1 MSVAI
6 KDVSTSEFT
15 VVEVVSSEMT
25 SVEAS
30 TSEEA
35 EPQAGNTGPVAVI
48 AGPKG
53 DPFTYE
59 DFTPEQLES
68 LRGPEGPQ
76 GPQGIQ
82 GPEGPQGPQGERGY
96 QGLQG
101 EKGEQGIQGP
111 KGDKGE
117 TGPQGPQGI
126 QGEKGDTGPQGPEGS
141 QGPRGLKGDT
151 GEQGPQ
157 GVQGPQGIQGEQGP
171 RGLQGEKGDTG
182 EKGDKGDKGDT
193 GATGPEGPKGDSYN
207 LTDEDRREISEMI
220 TYVQDEEP
228 ENAPEG
234 SIWVDED
241 AESDFVPQKVIAK
254 INDGISVIDTG
265 LTYTRGI
272 VEIRKIGS
280 ILWIID
286 SGVYNFT
293 SSFTAAK
300 NRTVFQFNL
309 PKALSNKLPNVNG
322 VYGGTGTISYFPA
335 LAYENVTYT
344 TFNCQCY
351 LKRSAIGTESDTYQ
365 LVYTGLSAV
374 NGGGLCGFHL
384 KMPLILIEE
393 GT

>member
-1 MSVAI
+1 MILNVLDENGNYVPIPAI
-6 KDVSTSEFT
+6 V
-15 VVEVVSSEMT
+15 
-25 SVEAS
+25 
-30 TSEEA
+30 
-35 EPQAGNTGPVAVI
+35 
-48 AGPKG
+48 
-53 DPFTYE
+53 
-59 DFTPEQLES
+59 
-68 LRGPEGPQ
+68 GPQ
-76 GPQGIQ
+76 GPK
-82 GPEGPQGPQGERGY
+82 
-96 QGLQG
+96 G
-101 EKGEQGIQGP
+101 EKGADGVVTFEALTEEQ
-111 KGDKGE
+111 KESLKGE
-117 TGPQGPQGI
+117 
-126 QGEKGDTGPQGPEGS
+126 
-141 QGPRGLKGDT
+141 
-151 GEQGPQ
+151 
-157 GVQGPQGIQGEQGP
+157 
-171 RGLQGEKGDTG
+171 
-182 EKGDKGDKGDT
+182 KGDKGDT

-241 AESDFVPQKVIAK
+241 AESDFVPQNVISK

-265 LTYTRGI
+265 LTYARGI

-300 NRTVFQFNL
+300 NRTVLQFEL
-309 PKALSNKLPNVNG
+309 PKTLSNKLPNVNG
-322 VYGGTGTISYFPA
+322 VYGGTGTIGYFPA

-344 TFNCQCY
+344 TFNCQSY

-374 NGGGLCGFHL
+374 SGGGLCGFHL

>member
-1 MSVAI
+1 MGIAIRDVEINEFVA
-6 KDVSTSEFT
+6 
-15 VVEVVSSEMT
+15 VEVLSTEET
-25 SVEAS
+25 EAFAS
-30 TSEEA
+30 NIGPIKTIEGERG
-35 EPQAGNTGPVAVI
+35 EP
-48 AGPKG
+48 
-53 DPFTYE
+53 FEYE
-59 DFTPEQLES
+59 DFTPEQLEK
-68 LRGPEGPQ
+68 LR

-82 GPEGPQGPQGERGY
+82 GPQGEKGPVGPSGPQGERGY
-96 QGLQG
+96 QGI
-101 EKGEQGIQGP
+101 KGDAFEYEDFTPEQLEGLKGP
-111 KGDKGE
+111 KGDKGDRGE
-117 TGPQGPQGI
+117 TGPQGPK
-126 QGEKGDTGPQGPEGS
+126 GEKGADGTVVFDVLTEEQKES
-141 QGPRGLKGDT
+141 LK
-151 GEQGPQ
+151 
-157 GVQGPQGIQGEQGP
+157 
-171 RGLQGEKGDTG
+171 GEKG
-182 EKGDKGDKGDT
+182 EKGDKGDT

-241 AESDFVPQKVIAK
+241 AESDFVPQNVIAK

-265 LTYTRGI
+265 LTYARGI

-293 SSFTAAK
+293 SSFATAK
-300 NRTVFQFNL
+300 NRTVLQFEL

-322 VYGGTGTISYFPA
+322 VYGGTGTIGYFPA

-344 TFNCQCY
+344 TFNCQSY
-351 LKRSAIGTESDTYQ
+351 LKRSAMGTESDTYQ

>member
-1 MSVAI
+1 MPILNILDENGNYIPIPAI
-6 KDVSTSEFT
+6 V
-15 VVEVVSSEMT
+15 
-25 SVEAS
+25 
-30 TSEEA
+30 
-35 EPQAGNTGPVAVI
+35 
-48 AGPKG
+48 
-53 DPFTYE
+53 
-59 DFTPEQLES
+59 
-68 LRGPEGPQ
+68 GPQ
-76 GPQGIQ
+76 GP
-82 GPEGPQGPQGERGY
+82 
-96 QGLQG
+96 
-101 EKGEQGIQGP
+101 
-111 KGDKGE
+111 
-117 TGPQGPQGI
+117 
-126 QGEKGDTGPQGPEGS
+126 
-141 QGPRGLKGDT
+141 
-151 GEQGPQ
+151 
-157 GVQGPQGIQGEQGP
+157 QGPQGIQGEQGP
-171 RGLQGEKGDTG
+171 KGEQGNGLTVLGYYSSVAALIAAVPSPKVGDTYGIGSAPPYNLYMWDGELWIDNGQLQGAKG
-182 EKGDKGDKGDT
+182 EKGDKGDPFTYEDFT
-193 GATGPEGPKGDSYN
+193 AEQLAALTGPEGPKGDSYN

-241 AESDFVPQKVIAK
+241 AESDFVPQNVIAK

-265 LTYTRGI
+265 LTYSRGV

-293 SSFTAAK
+293 SSFAAAK
-300 NRTVFQFNL
+300 NRTVLQFEL
-309 PKALSNKLPNVNG
+309 PKALSNRLPNVNG
-322 VYGGTGTISYFPA
+322 VYGGTGTIGYFPA

-344 TFNCQCY
+344 TFNCQSY